1 MINKKYF
8 KKIAI
13 VATSAALLF
22 QVQPAIA
29 ADMFDSGEAVET
41 TAENQEQE
49 VAEQSAEAETE
60 TAESTETAEP
70 SGTAE
75 VQSVEIAPIE
85 IDPIN
90 IDIPAAGTEETSEDT
105 QAEEIA
111 PEQEEVTED
120 QGTAETETTEPE
132 VTGSEELQPET
143 PEYKT
148 DFQFE
153 NDEVKITATATEE
166 AKLPQNTE
174 IKAVK
179 LEEGTAAYEEAKAAS
194 ADKLGTGEDADYCFY
209 DVTFAV
215 DGQEITPAKGT
226 VTIKMEFKNMQVD
239 DRAQTQNIVHIED
252 TADGRQVEDVT
263 SVAENGSNLQSVDF
277 AM

>member
-1 MINKKYF
+1 MINKKYL
-8 KKIAI
+8 KKIT
-13 VATSAALLF
+13 VAAATAALLF
-22 QVQPAIA
+22 QVHPAIA
-29 ADMFDSGEAVET
+29 ADMFDDGAAAETAAENPETVQQAAEEESAET
-41 TAENQEQE
+41 T
-49 VAEQSAEAETE
+49 
-60 TAESTETAEP
+60 ESSE
-70 SGTAE
+70 SDE
-75 VQSVEIAPIE
+75 VQPVEIAPVE

-90 IDIPAAGTEETSEDT
+90 VDIPDAGAQETAEDT
-105 QAEEIA
+105 QAEEVA

-120 QGTAETETTEPE
+120 QGTAETETAEPE
-132 VTGSEELQPET
+132 VTEPEELQAET

-153 NDEVKITATATEE
+153 NDEVKITATATQE
-166 AKLPQNTE
+166 AKLPQNAE

-179 LEEGTAAYEEAKAAS
+179 LEEGTAAYEEARAAS

-209 DVTFAV
+209 DVTFTA
-215 DGQEITPAKGT
+215 DGQELTPAKGT

-239 DRAQTQNIVHIED
+239 DQAQTQNIVHIED

-263 SVAENGSNLQSVDF
+263 SAAENGSNLQSVDF